1 MQHIYIYK
9 YILAKYQVQSPKNR
23 NNFKWQSN
31 LRKKERHYK
40 KRNGACEIFRSEE
53 EKLEQQKKIKP
64 REKKQIQQQHTRS
77 RPTTTTIKRRSKQAS
92 GNNNRRKKQ
101 KPCNCVNKNVL
112 NYISFGEM
120 CESRCVREYE
130 CVCQRMWVR
139 DKWNFLCFPLRGRK
153 KESRNEVALKQ
164 KEKTAPLSPK
174 KMYMYPCVSDSL
186 SGRLCISV
194 CGNERWATTII
205 VYFVGIFAL
214 FIINT
219 RCLLAFSPIINE
231 TKYRKWWNI
240 KCFKCFL

>member
-1 MQHIYIYK
+1 MWNFFE
-9 YILAKYQVQSPKNR
+9 AKRRS
-23 NNFKWQSN
+23 WSN
-31 LRKKERHYK
+31 K
-40 KRNGACEIFRSEE
+40 
-53 EKLEQQKKIKP
+53 KKIKP

-174 KMYMYPCVSDSL
+174 KNVYV
-186 SGRLCISV
+186 SV
-194 CGNERWATTII
+194 CVWLVVWSSMYKCVWQWTLSNNNNC
-205 VYFVGIFAL
+205 IFCWNFCLIYYKHTL
-214 FIINT
+214 FACFFTYNKRNKIQKMM
-219 RCLLAFSPIINE
+219 
-231 TKYRKWWNI
+231 KYKM
-240 KCFKCFL
+240 F